1 MLVTDASGLGVLEL
15 DWRALSR
22 FLPTAGLPKFSDIA
36 RRAGDSGDEDG
47 GADDIAQMIAT
58 LDDATLHERFTDML
72 KAEIGEILRVSPDK
86 IESTRSVYDM
96 GLDSLMGVELVV
108 ALENRFGIRLP
119 VMALNESPTPAK
131 LAERLVL
138 LLRDEHDDATSDAV
152 TASVQQVVASHA
164 AEVGSSSVSEFVDEI
179 KMNGSLPMQRM
190 IQ

>member
-1 MLVTDASGLGVLEL
+1 M
-15 DWRALSR
+15 
-22 FLPTAGLPKFSDIA
+22 PKFSEIARQAGDTGDDDSGANDIA
-36 RRAGDSGDEDG
+36 HL
-47 GADDIAQMIAT
+47 IAT
-58 LDDATLHERFTDML
+58 LDDGALHERFTEML

-86 IESTRSVYDM
+86 IEATRSVYDM

-138 LLRDEHDDATSDAV
+138 LLRDEHDEQTDAV

-164 AEVGSSSVSEFVDEI
+164 AEVGSSSVSDFVDEI

>member
-1 MLVTDASGLGVLEL
+1 
-15 DWRALSR
+15 
-22 FLPTAGLPKFSDIA
+22 
-36 RRAGDSGDEDG
+36 
-47 GADDIAQMIAT
+47 
-58 LDDATLHERFTDML
+58 ML

-86 IESTRSVYDM
+86 IEATRSVYDM

-119 VMALNESPTPAK
+119 VMALSESPTPAK

-138 LLRDEHDDATSDAV
+138 LMRDEHDEQGDAV

-164 AEVGSSSVSEFVDEI
+164 AEVGSSSVSDFVEEI